1 MEAMARRRKRD
12 LSAEEKRLWE
22 HVARHVTPLPGRGGD
37 RMRDSHEAD
46 DGLMHSTASF
56 TAHGA
61 LPDVAAIP
69 GPGTGEARG
78 KGEGRGK
85 GQARAAGDGPAPK
98 FEQPIPAR
106 PVLPAYIPPVSRK
119 GEALPAGTGSGGLD
133 RKERR
138 ALRRRVRE
146 VDDRLDLHG
155 MRQEE
160 AHRALIRFLQ
170 SASARDC
177 AIVLVVTGKGGV
189 GGPGYGDERGV
200 LRRITPHWLRAPELK
215 PFVVGFEEA
224 AAHHGGAG
232 ALYVR
237 LRRRGR

>member
-1 MEAMARRRKRD
+1 MARRRKRD
-12 LSAEEKRLWE
+12 LSAEEQRLWE

-37 RMRDSHEAD
+37 RARDPADAPSATGPGRASEPAGEASD
-46 DGLMHSTASF
+46 SLMHSTASF
-56 TAHGA
+56 SGHTAA
-61 LPDVAAIP
+61 PEAA
-69 GPGTGEARG
+69 GPAGRTSRKNKASNA
-78 KGEGRGK
+78 GRG
-85 GQARAAGDGPAPK
+85 APERPA
-98 FEQPIPAR
+98 
-106 PVLPAYIPPVSRK
+106 PVLPPYIPPVSRK
-119 GEALPAGTGSGGLD
+119 SESLPTGTGSGGLD
-133 RKERR
+133 RRERR
-138 ALRRRVRE
+138 SLRRRVRE

-200 LRRITPHWLRAPELK
+200 LRRITPHWLRASELR

>member
-22 HVARHVTPLPGRGGD
+22 HVARHVTPLPGRGADRTRASGD
-37 RMRDSHEAD
+37 ND
-46 DGLMHSTASF
+46 DALMHSTAAF

-61 LPDVAAIP
+61 LPDVAAVP
-69 GPGTGEARG
+69 GRGKGPARGEGEARG
-78 KGEGRGK
+78 KAE
-85 GQARAAGDGPAPK
+85 ARAEGDGPAPK
-98 FEQPIPAR
+98 LEQPIPAR

-119 GEALPAGTGSGGLD
+119 GETLAAGSGGLD

-138 ALRRRVRE
+138 SLRRRVRD

-160 AHRALIRFLQ
+160 AHRALIGFLQ
-170 SASARDC
+170 SASGRDC

-237 LRRRGR
+237 LRRQGR

>member
-1 MEAMARRRKRD
+1 MARRRNRD

-22 HVARHVTPLPGRGGD
+22 HVARHVTPLAGRGAD
-37 RMRDSHEAD
+37 RTRTSPDAD
-46 DGLMHSTASF
+46 DGLMHSTASI
-56 TAHGA
+56 TARAA
-61 LPDVAAIP
+61 LPDVAAVP
-69 GPGTGEARG
+69 GSGKAKARG
-78 KGEGRGK
+78 EGNASPSVSST
-85 GQARAAGDGPAPK
+85 QAGIRPA
-98 FEQPIPAR
+98 
-106 PVLPAYIPPVSRK
+106 LPAYIPPVSRK
-119 GEALPAGTGSGGLD
+119 GETPPAGAGGLD

-138 ALRRRVRE
+138 SLRRRVRD

-170 SASARDC
+170 SASGRDC
-177 AIVLVVTGKGGV
+177 SIVLVVTGKGGV

>member
-1 MEAMARRRKRD
+1 MARRRKRD

-37 RMRDSHEAD
+37 RTRDSHEAD

-56 TAHGA
+56 TAHA
-61 LPDVAAIP
+61 TLPDVAAVP
-69 GPGTGEARG
+69 GAGKGEVRG
-78 KGEGRGK
+78 KGEGH
-85 GQARAAGDGPAPK
+85 APK
-98 FEQPIPAR
+98 SGQPIPAR
-106 PVLPAYIPPVSRK
+106 PALPAYIPPVSRK
-119 GEALPAGTGSGGLD
+119 GEALPSGTGSGGLD

-138 ALRRRVRE
+138 SLRRRVRE

-170 SASARDC
+170 SASGRDC

>member
-1 MEAMARRRKRD
+1 MARRRKRD

-37 RMRDSHEAD
+37 RAGTSTGTAGAHD
-46 DGLMHSTASF
+46 DALMHATAPF
-56 TAHGA
+56 DARA
-61 LPDVAAIP
+61 KLPDVAAVP
-69 GPGTGEARG
+69 G
-78 KGEGRGK
+78 
-85 GQARAAGDGPAPK
+85 RAGADTAPAKSTP
-98 FEQPIPAR
+98 PRPALA
-106 PVLPAYIPPVSRK
+106 PYIPPVSRK
-119 GEALPAGTGSGGLD
+119 GETLPAGIGSGGLD

-138 ALRRRVRE
+138 ALRRRVRD

-200 LRRITPHWLRAPELK
+200 LRRITPHWLRAPELR

-224 AAHHGGAG
+224 SAHHGGAG

>member
-1 MEAMARRRKRD
+1 MARRRKRD

-22 HVARHVTPLPGRGGD
+22 HVARHVTPLPGRGAD
-37 RMRDSHEAD
+37 RAGTSTGTAGAHD
-46 DGLMHSTASF
+46 DALMHSTAPF
-56 TAHGA
+56 DARA
-61 LPDVAAIP
+61 KLPDVAAVP
-69 GPGTGEARG
+69 G
-78 KGEGRGK
+78 
-85 GQARAAGDGPAPK
+85 RAQKHEKPAPAK
-98 FEQPIPAR
+98 STPPRPALA
-106 PVLPAYIPPVSRK
+106 PYIPPVSRK
-119 GEALPAGTGSGGLD
+119 GETLPAGTGSGGLD

-138 ALRRRVRE
+138 ALRRRVRD

-200 LRRITPHWLRAPELK
+200 LRRITPHWLRAPELR

-224 AAHHGGAG
+224 SAHHGGAG

>member
-1 MEAMARRRKRD
+1 MARRRKRD

-22 HVARHVTPLPGRGGD
+22 HVARHVTPLQGRGSDRERGSGD
-37 RMRDSHEAD
+37 ASRGPD
-46 DGLMHSTASF
+46 DALMHSTSAF
-56 TAHGA
+56 TAHEKPTDDA
-61 LPDVAAIP
+61 SIP
-69 GPGTGEARG
+69 SRG
-78 KGEGRGK
+78 K
-85 GQARAAGDGPAPK
+85 AALAPAKSTP
-98 FEQPIPAR
+98 PRPALA
-106 PVLPAYIPPVSRK
+106 PYIPPVSRK
-119 GEALPAGTGSGGLD
+119 GETLAPGGGTSGLD

-138 ALRRRVRE
+138 ALRRRVRD

-200 LRRITPHWLRAPELK
+200 LRRITPHWLRAPELR

-224 AAHHGGAG
+224 SAHHGGAG